1 MLMVPWDK
9 GGEVAHSSESHENNR
24 ACGMLGRLL
33 RIKRIVTVQRVCACV
48 KMTFPHRQI
57 DSSDFLLL
65 NQSNSTA

>member
-24 ACGMLGRLL
+24 TCGMLGRP
-33 RIKRIVTVQRVCACV
+33 IKRIVTVQRVYARV

-65 NQSNSTA
+65 NQSNSTT